1 MPPPRY
7 RAYALPGVAPLVRAR
22 WALALRRAPVM
33 TVEEHAAAVGVGELE
48 EIVGCALCGERR
60 VRALFYVRPG
70 RAPRRRYH
78 VVRCTGC
85 GFLYRHPGIRPERL
99 GDLYGSGQYGTFL
112 TGHYAG
118 RRRRRYRLVM
128 NAFAPLFA
136 DGAGRR
142 LLDYGSGAGLFL
154 ELADRRGFDGYGV
167 DLAPDA
173 VEYAR
178 TRPGGANSF
187 HGSPREVPEI
197 AAGGFDVITLWS
209 VLAHLPSPVDDLT
222 MLRELLTEDG
232 VLLILTVNA
241 NSLDLKAKRAHW
253 GGFTP
258 NHLKFFAPTTL
269 GMLLERAGFGAM
281 VIRPMLPDHVASGR
295 ASLTERQLRR
305 MRRNV
310 SGGGNQGNMLRAVA
324 FVDPAGPARWSL
336 QDDALMLGGRAAAPA
351 QASRKRT
358 RPATSSA
365 SPPSATHARAKRS
378 ATRRASLPSAKR
390 VWQ

>member
-1 MPPPRY
+1 MNRGMTSKRDALTRRGARVVNDRLPPPRY
-7 RAYALPGVAPLVRAR
+7 RAYALPGIAPLVRAR
-22 WALALRRAPVM
+22 WEAMLRRAPEM
-33 TVEEHAAAVGVGELE
+33 TVEEHAAAVGVGEIE
-48 EIVGCALCGERR
+48 EIIGCDLCGERR

-78 VVRCTGC
+78 VVRCAGC

-128 NAFAPLFA
+128 NAFAPLFTA
-136 DGAGRR
+136 GKGRR

-154 ELADRRGFDGYGV
+154 ELAHRRGFDGYGV

-187 HGSPREVPEI
+187 YGSPREIPEI

-209 VLAHLPSPVDDLT
+209 VLAHLASPVDDLT
-222 MLRELLTEDG
+222 MLRELLTDDG
-232 VLLILTVNA
+232 VLLVLTVNA
-241 NSLDLKAKRAHW
+241 NSLDLKAKRARW

-269 GMLLERAGFGAM
+269 SLLLERAGFGAV
-281 VIRPMLPDHVASGR
+281 VIRPMLPDYVAAGR
-295 ASLTERQLRR
+295 ASLTAGQLRR
-305 MRRNV
+305 MERNV
-310 SGGGNQGNMLRAVA
+310 AGGGNQGNMLRAVA
-324 FVDPAGPARWSL
+324 FVDPAGPARWGL
-336 QDDALMLGGRAAAPA
+336 GEDALMLGERGAAA
-351 QASRKRT
+351 T
-358 RPATSSA
+358 
-365 SPPSATHARAKRS
+365 
-378 ATRRASLPSAKR
+378 
-390 VWQ
+390 V